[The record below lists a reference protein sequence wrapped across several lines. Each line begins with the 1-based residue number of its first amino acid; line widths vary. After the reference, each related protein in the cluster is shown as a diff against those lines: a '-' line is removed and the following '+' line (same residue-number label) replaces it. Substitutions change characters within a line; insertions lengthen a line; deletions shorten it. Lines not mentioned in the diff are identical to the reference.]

1 MLNKEDWMEIKA
13 QIEQG
18 VYQKDIA
25 QGLGVHPKTVSR
37 ALRRQGAPSGKRPEA
52 RKSKLDPFKSAV
64 DELLRAGVWNTVVI
78 FRELQAKGYTGGTTI
93 LRGYVRPK
101 RPLRKSLATV
111 RFETAPGRQAQNDW
125 GETVTWVGGEL
136 RRVHFSVNTLGFSR
150 RFHFWCTDRE
160 DAEHTYEGLVQSFEY
175 FGGVTR
181 EVLVDNQKSTVIKHR
196 IGEQVRFNERFL
208 DLAGCYGFTPRACRP
223 YRARTKG
230 KDERM
235 VGYIK
240 NNFFVR
246 WRHFESFAHM
256 NQLALKWLEE
266 EADLR
271 VHGTV
276 KEVVRDRFHREV
288 PLLGPLPAVRYDTSY
303 REQRFVGWDGYIDV
317 RGNRYSVPS
326 ELCGSTVTI
335 RISLEGML
343 SVYAGDIKVAEHRLR
358 TIAEGWQTVPAHH
371 AKLWRDTMRVE
382 RRDLAVYEEVA
393 RCNC

>member
-25 QGLGVHPKTVSR
+25 QELGVHPKTVSR
-37 ALRRQGAPSGKRPEA
+37 ALKRQGAPSGKRPEA
-52 RKSKLDPFKSAV
+52 RKSKLDPFKPAV
-64 DELLRAGVWNTVVI
+64 DELLRTGVWNTVVI
-78 FRELQAKGYTGGTTI
+78 WRELQAKGYTGGTTI
-93 LRGYVRPK
+93 LRQYVHPK
-101 RPLRKSLATV
+101 RSLRKGLATV
-111 RFETAPGRQAQNDW
+111 RFETVPGKQTQNDW
-125 GETVTWVGGEL
+125 GETVTWVGGKL
-136 RRVHFSVNTLGFSR
+136 QKVHFSVNTLGFSR

-181 EVLVDNQKSTVIKHR
+181 EVLVDNQKSTVIQHR

-240 NNFFVR
+240 NNFFIR

-276 KEVVRDRFHREV
+276 KEVVRERFHREV
-288 PLLGPLPAVRYDTSY
+288 PFLGPLPAARYDTSY
-303 REQRFVGWDGYIDV
+303 RERRFVGWDGYIDV

-326 ELCGSTVTI
+326 ELCGNTVTI

-343 SVYAGDIKVAEHRLR
+343 AVYAGDVKVAEHRLCNA
-358 TIAEGWQTVPAHH
+358 AEGWQTVPTHH
-371 AKLWRDTMRVE
+371 AKLWRDTLRVE

-393 RCNC
+393 QCNC